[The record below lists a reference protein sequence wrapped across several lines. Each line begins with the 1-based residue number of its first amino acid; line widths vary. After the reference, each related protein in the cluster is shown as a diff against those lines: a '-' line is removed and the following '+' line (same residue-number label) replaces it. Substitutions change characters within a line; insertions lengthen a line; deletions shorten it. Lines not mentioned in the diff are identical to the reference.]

1 MEFGER
7 KRRRKSQS
15 FKLVT
20 DEGRLL
26 NECKTLQDARLCLG
40 VCLALCASRDD
51 SVNKSDGHDNAHS
64 LCLGFNQQRTANNS
78 NDDEVLH
85 VKKKPSWTSVST

>member
-15 FKLVT
+15 FKLIT

-64 LCLGFNQQRTANNS
+64 LRLGFHRQLSLIILT
-78 NDDEVLH
+78 L
-85 VKKKPSWTSVST
+85 KKQKKIFRGIRFYID

>member
-26 NECKTLQDARLCLG
+26 NECKTLRDACLG

-51 SVNKSDGHDNAHS
+51 CVNKSDSHDNVP
-64 LCLGFNQQRTANNS
+64 RVEPTANS
-78 NDDEVLH
+78 HDSC
-85 VKKKPSWTSVST
+85 KKPSLTSLYTDGTMNE